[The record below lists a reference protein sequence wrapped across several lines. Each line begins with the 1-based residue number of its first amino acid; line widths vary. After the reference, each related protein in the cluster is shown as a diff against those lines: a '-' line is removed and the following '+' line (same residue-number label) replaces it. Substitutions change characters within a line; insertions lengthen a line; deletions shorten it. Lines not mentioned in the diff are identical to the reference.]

1 MRRAGVALVFL
12 VLAVLAGVR
21 LGLAVAVLPPADR
34 AEAALV
40 AVFEDGRPDLVHEA
54 ADAWRRALARSPADP
69 FAWSGLAW
77 AEAAR
82 GAPVP
87 YVDRLMARAA
97 VLGPHVPEIARA
109 RRHWRILRRPATPA
123 P

>member
-1 MRRAGVALVFL
+1 MRRVGVALVLL
-12 VLAVLAGVR
+12 VLAALAGVR
-21 LGLAVAVLPPADR
+21 LWGAVAVPSPAER
-34 AEAALV
+34 AEAALIGV
-40 AVFEDGRPDLVHEA
+40 YRHGRSVLAHEA
-54 ADAWRRALARSPADP
+54 AESWRDALVRSPADP

-97 VLGPHVPEIARA
+97 ALGPHVPEIAQARA
-109 RRHWRILRRPATPA
+109 LWDSRRRPAAPA